1 MEPGAP
7 DWQIFG
13 RTDAATGTAPVPT
26 GPGPRATRRIPLPAL
41 IAGGIALLLGVGSVG
56 LALAGAPDATLVID
70 APDAGAVGASPA
82 PASAEA
88 AGALLIVDVAGAVV
102 TPGLVRLVAGSRV
115 GDALAAAGGFAVGA
129 DLVAASAALN
139 LAAPLTDGAQV
150 RVPSLLDAATP
161 ALPAAGSPATDGRPD
176 LNLASATD
184 LEALPGIGTVTAER
198 ILAARAENPFRS
210 VDELR
215 TRGLVGEATF
225 TRIRDLVRIGP

>member
-13 RTDAATGTAPVPT
+13 RTDAAAAAAHAAPD
-26 GPGPRATRRIPLPAL
+26 GGPRPARRIPLPAL
-41 IAGGIALLLGVGSVG
+41 IAGGIALLLGVGSIG
-56 LALAGAPDATLVID
+56 LALAGAPDAALVID

-82 PASAEA
+82 PASAETA
-88 AGALLIVDVAGAVV
+88 AALLIVDVAGAVV

-115 GDALAAAGGFAVGA
+115 GDALAAAGGFAAGA
-129 DLVAASAALN
+129 DLAAAAAALN

-161 ALPAAGSPATDGRPD
+161 ALPAAGSPTTDGRPD
-176 LNLASATD
+176 LNRASATD

-225 TRIRDLVRIGP
+225 SRIRDLVRIGP

>member
-13 RTDAATGTAPVPT
+13 RTDAATTAAHAEPD
-26 GPGPRATRRIPLPAL
+26 GGLRRARRIPLPAL
-41 IAGGIALLLGVGSVG
+41 IAGGMALILGVGSVG
-56 LALAGAPDATLVID
+56 LALAGAPEAALVID
-70 APDAGAVGASPA
+70 APDAGAGSASPV
-82 PASAEA
+82 PVSVGTP
-88 AGALLIVDVAGAVV
+88 GALLIVDVAGAVV

-115 GDALAAAGGFAVGA
+115 GDALAAAGGFAAGA
-129 DLVAASAALN
+129 DLAAASAALN

-150 RVPSLLDAATP
+150 RVPSLLDAP
-161 ALPAAGSPATDGRPD
+161 ALARPAAGSATADDRPD
-176 LNLASATD
+176 LNRASATD
-184 LEALPGIGTVTAER
+184 LEALPGIGPVTAER
-198 ILAARAENPFRS
+198 IVAARAENPFRA